1 MKLLNK
7 GVLDTLIHNE
17 PLSEGTNRFIEVEFE
32 ILMGGVKNLIDT
44 DVMIVLDG
52 EDNVIEL
59 CFDMVYDVYTEDQ
72 EDGIKNLLE
81 TAYNGI

>member
-7 GVLDTLIHNE
+7 GVLETLIHNE
-17 PLSEGTNRFIEVEFE
+17 PLIEGTNRFIEVPFE
-32 ILMGGVKNLIDT
+32 ILIGGVLNIIDT
-44 DVMIVLDG
+44 DVMIVLDDT
-52 EDNVIEL
+52 DNVIEI

-81 TAYNGI
+81 TAYGN

>member
-7 GVLDTLIHNE
+7 GVLNTLIHNE
-17 PLSEGTNRFIEVEFE
+17 PLIEGTNRFIEVEFE
-32 ILMGGVKNLIDT
+32 ILMDGVLNIIDT
-44 DVMIVLDG
+44 DVMIVLHS

-59 CFDMVYDVYTEDQ
+59 CFDMVHDVYTEDQ
-72 EDGIKNLLE
+72 EDGIMNLLE